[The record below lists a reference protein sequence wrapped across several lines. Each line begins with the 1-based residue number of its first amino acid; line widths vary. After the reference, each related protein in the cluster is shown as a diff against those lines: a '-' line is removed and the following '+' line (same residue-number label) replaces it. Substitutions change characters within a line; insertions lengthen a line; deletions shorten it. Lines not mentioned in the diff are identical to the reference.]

1 MFSKRMIIIS
11 ILSML
16 SLATIIDYS
25 RVGGRSLTHGCLLAI
40 LGLLLV
46 IYVEKTQKEN
56 KVNS

>member
-46 IYVEKTQKEN
+46 IYVEKTQK
-56 KVNS
+56 KTK